1 MPNTGIAAPEGILQE
16 RIKNIHRLQRRAIS
30 LSYQPCRTP
39 QRAVRSRARRP
50 GLGRESPHRNAPA
63 PAADVASNG
72 GLLRAILRRLRR
84 REKNEAVREAIEEL
98 IEETPESDTPI
109 SEDQRVL
116 LANIL
121 KLRDKTVRD
130 VMVPRVDIVAIAADT
145 PLDEVVR
152 LIQAEAHSRY
162 PVYRE
167 SLDDVIGMIHIKD
180 VLAYWG
186 TAKKFNLRDILR
198 RVVFVAPTLPV
209 LDMLLDMR
217 RSRTHMALVVD
228 EFGGTDG
235 LLTIEDLVEEI
246 VGEIEDEHDVAQA
259 PTLSRA
265 GSTARSTSTAA
276 RPIEMLEQEI
286 GSVLSEDE
294 RREID
299 TVGGLIFSLLGR
311 IPERGEV
318 VRHPSGVEFEIL
330 DVDPR
335 RIRRLRVRPPA
346 VDAVRRLIADTVR
359 DEASGMARAGR
370 WLDRG
375 RARGARHAA
384 AVLAAAGRGRHRG
397 LRLAVGRRADG
408 AHRRAARLGLG
419 HRPFRRRLLLDGRG
433 LLRAA
438 GRLRAARAAGGAGP
452 GRVCWV
458 PFRPRRPGRRKTLAL
473 RWPQLAGRYRRLVLL
488 AIAWTVAEWLRGHIF
503 TGYPWNPLG
512 ACLGLCHAL
521 AAGRGVGRRVRPRH
535 LDLHHPRRRRRPDG
549 ARRSPRSRSSGL
561 AGIAGQQVMAP
572 VATATGPI
580 DAHRAAQCAAGGKMA
595 ARRPRT
601 RTAAS

>member
-1 MPNTGIAAPEGILQE
+1 MPDSTARPSPSGPGGPESGIEPQPIQAA
-16 RIKNIHRLQRRAIS
+16 A
-30 LSYQPCRTP
+30 
-39 QRAVRSRARRP
+39 
-50 GLGRESPHRNAPA
+50 
-63 PAADVASNG
+63 AADVVSNG

-84 REKNEAVREAIEEL
+84 RDKNEAVREAFEEL

-130 VMVPRVDIVAIAADT
+130 VMVPRVDIVSIAADT

-167 SLDDVIGMIHIKD
+167 SLDDVIGMVHIKD

-186 TAKKFNLRDILR
+186 TPKKFNLRDILR

-246 VGEIEDEHDVAQA
+246 VGEIEDEHDVAQ
-259 PTLSRA
+259 PPVLSRRVD
-265 GSTARSTSTAA
+265 GTIDVNGRT
-276 RPIEMLEQEI
+276 PVEMLEQEI
-286 GSVLSEDE
+286 GDVLSEDE

-335 RIRRLRVRPPA
+335 RIRRLRVRPP
-346 VDAVRRLIADTVR
+346 
-359 DEASGMARAGR
+359 S
-370 WLDRG
+370 
-375 RARGARHAA
+375 AA
-384 AVLAAAGRGRHRG
+384 ARP
-397 LRLAVGRRADG
+397 AD
-408 AHRRAARLGLG
+408 
-419 HRPFRRRLLLDGRG
+419 
-433 LLRAA
+433 
-438 GRLRAARAAGGAGP
+438 
-452 GRVCWV
+452 
-458 PFRPRRPGRRKTLAL
+458 
-473 RWPQLAGRYRRLVLL
+473 
-488 AIAWTVAEWLRGHIF
+488 
-503 TGYPWNPLG
+503 
-512 ACLGLCHAL
+512 
-521 AAGRGVGRRVRPRH
+521 
-535 LDLHHPRRRRRPDG
+535 
-549 ARRSPRSRSSGL
+549 
-561 AGIAGQQVMAP
+561 
-572 VATATGPI
+572 
-580 DAHRAAQCAAGGKMA
+580 
-595 ARRPRT
+595 
-601 RTAAS
+601 

>member
-1 MPNTGIAAPEGILQE
+1 M
-16 RIKNIHRLQRRAIS
+16 
-30 LSYQPCRTP
+30 
-39 QRAVRSRARRP
+39 
-50 GLGRESPHRNAPA
+50 A
-63 PAADVASNG
+63 PAADVVSNG

-130 VMVPRVDIVAIAADT
+130 VMVPRVDIVAISADT

-167 SLDDVIGMIHIKD
+167 SLDDVIGMVHIKD

-186 TAKKFNLRDILR
+186 APKKFNLRDILR

-235 LLTIEDLVEEI
+235 VLTIEDLVEEI

-259 PTLSRA
+259 PTVQRRTD
-265 GSTARSTSTAA
+265 GTIDMNGRT
-276 RPIEMLEQEI
+276 PVEMLEQEI
-286 GSVLSEDE
+286 GNVLSEDE

-318 VRHPSGVEFEIL
+318 VSHPSGVEFEIL

-346 VDAVRRLIADTVR
+346 
-359 DEASGMARAGR
+359 
-370 WLDRG
+370 
-375 RARGARHAA
+375 
-384 AVLAAAGRGRHRG
+384 
-397 LRLAVGRRADG
+397 
-408 AHRRAARLGLG
+408 
-419 HRPFRRRLLLDGRG
+419 
-433 LLRAA
+433 
-438 GRLRAARAAGGAGP
+438 
-452 GRVCWV
+452 
-458 PFRPRRPGRRKTLAL
+458 
-473 RWPQLAGRYRRLVLL
+473 
-488 AIAWTVAEWLRGHIF
+488 
-503 TGYPWNPLG
+503 
-512 ACLGLCHAL
+512 
-521 AAGRGVGRRVRPRH
+521 
-535 LDLHHPRRRRRPDG
+535 
-549 ARRSPRSRSSGL
+549 
-561 AGIAGQQVMAP
+561 
-572 VATATGPI
+572 
-580 DAHRAAQCAAGGKMA
+580 AAQSAA
-595 ARRPRT
+595 
-601 RTAAS
+601 

>member
-1 MPNTGIAAPEGILQE
+1 MPDSTARPT
-16 RIKNIHRLQRRAIS
+16 
-30 LSYQPCRTP
+30 QPNGNSATD
-39 QRAVRSRARRP
+39 
-50 GLGRESPHRNAPA
+50 GESSANQALA
-63 PAADVASNG
+63 NDVVSNG

-109 SEDQRVL
+109 SDDQRVL

-121 KLRDKTVRD
+121 KLRDKTVQD
-130 VMVPRVDIVAIAADT
+130 VMVPRVDIIGISADT
-145 PLDEVVR
+145 PLDAVVR

-162 PVYRE
+162 PVFRE
-167 SLDDVIGMIHIKD
+167 SLDDVIGMVHIKD

-186 TAKKFNLRDILR
+186 TPKKFNLRDILR

-259 PTLSRA
+259 PVLSRRVD
-265 GSTARSTSTAA
+265 GTIDVNGRT
-276 RPIEMLEQEI
+276 PVEMLEQEL
-286 GSVLSEDE
+286 GNVLSEDE

-346 VDAVRRLIADTVR
+346 VAQ
-359 DEASGMARAGR
+359 S
-370 WLDRG
+370 
-375 RARGARHAA
+375 AA
-384 AVLAAAGRGRHRG
+384 
-397 LRLAVGRRADG
+397 
-408 AHRRAARLGLG
+408 
-419 HRPFRRRLLLDGRG
+419 
-433 LLRAA
+433 
-438 GRLRAARAAGGAGP
+438 
-452 GRVCWV
+452 
-458 PFRPRRPGRRKTLAL
+458 
-473 RWPQLAGRYRRLVLL
+473 
-488 AIAWTVAEWLRGHIF
+488 
-503 TGYPWNPLG
+503 
-512 ACLGLCHAL
+512 
-521 AAGRGVGRRVRPRH
+521 
-535 LDLHHPRRRRRPDG
+535 
-549 ARRSPRSRSSGL
+549 
-561 AGIAGQQVMAP
+561 
-572 VATATGPI
+572 
-580 DAHRAAQCAAGGKMA
+580 
-595 ARRPRT
+595 
-601 RTAAS
+601 

>member
-1 MPNTGIAAPEGILQE
+1 MPDSTARGPQPGPEKPAATVE
-16 RIKNIHRLQRRAIS
+16 
-30 LSYQPCRTP
+30 QPLP
-39 QRAVRSRARRP
+39 SI
-50 GLGRESPHRNAPA
+50 PA
-63 PAADVASNG
+63 PTNGPSNSDVPSSG

-130 VMVPRVDIVAIAADT
+130 VMVPRVDIISIAADT

-162 PVYRE
+162 PIYRE

-198 RVVFVAPTLPV
+198 RVVFVAPTMPV

-217 RSRTHMALVVD
+217 RQRTHMALVVD

-246 VGEIEDEHDVAQA
+246 VGEIEDEHDVAQP
-259 PTLSRA
+259 PTL
-265 GSTARSTSTAA
+265 ARRNDGTLDVNGRTTV
-276 RPIEMLEQEI
+276 ELLEKEI
-286 GSVLSEDE
+286 GNVLSDDE

-318 VRHPSGVEFEIL
+318 VSHPSGVEFEIL

-335 RIRRLRVRPPA
+335 RIRRLRVRPP
-346 VDAVRRLIADTVR
+346 VT
-359 DEASGMARAGR
+359 SP
-370 WLDRG
+370 
-375 RARGARHAA
+375 AA
-384 AVLAAAGRGRHRG
+384 
-397 LRLAVGRRADG
+397 
-408 AHRRAARLGLG
+408 
-419 HRPFRRRLLLDGRG
+419 
-433 LLRAA
+433 
-438 GRLRAARAAGGAGP
+438 
-452 GRVCWV
+452 
-458 PFRPRRPGRRKTLAL
+458 K
-473 RWPQLAGRYRRLVLL
+473 Q
-488 AIAWTVAEWLRGHIF
+488 
-503 TGYPWNPLG
+503 
-512 ACLGLCHAL
+512 
-521 AAGRGVGRRVRPRH
+521 
-535 LDLHHPRRRRRPDG
+535 
-549 ARRSPRSRSSGL
+549 SS
-561 AGIAGQQVMAP
+561 
-572 VATATGPI
+572 
-580 DAHRAAQCAAGGKMA
+580 
-595 ARRPRT
+595 
-601 RTAAS
+601 

>member
-1 MPNTGIAAPEGILQE
+1 MPDST
-16 RIKNIHRLQRRAIS
+16 
-30 LSYQPCRTP
+30 
-39 QRAVRSRARRP
+39 ARPPSGP
-50 GLGRESPHRNAPA
+50 GGPG
-63 PAADVASNG
+63 ADGEPSATSALANDVVSQG

-84 REKNEAVREAIEEL
+84 RERNEAVREAIEEL

-130 VMVPRVDIVAIAADT
+130 VMVPRVDIIAISANT

-152 LIQAEAHSRY
+152 LIQSEAHSRY
-162 PVYRE
+162 PIYRE
-167 SLDDVIGMIHIKD
+167 SLDDVIGMVHIKD

-186 TAKKFNLRDILR
+186 TPKKFNLRDILR

-259 PTLSRA
+259 PVLSRRA
-265 GSTARSTSTAA
+265 DGTIDVNGRT
-276 RPIEMLEQEI
+276 PVEMLEQEI
-286 GSVLSEDE
+286 GNVLSEDE

-318 VRHPSGVEFEIL
+318 VKHPSGVEFEIL

-346 VDAVRRLIADTVR
+346 A
-359 DEASGMARAGR
+359 EQS
-370 WLDRG
+370 
-375 RARGARHAA
+375 AA
-384 AVLAAAGRGRHRG
+384 
-397 LRLAVGRRADG
+397 
-408 AHRRAARLGLG
+408 
-419 HRPFRRRLLLDGRG
+419 
-433 LLRAA
+433 
-438 GRLRAARAAGGAGP
+438 
-452 GRVCWV
+452 
-458 PFRPRRPGRRKTLAL
+458 
-473 RWPQLAGRYRRLVLL
+473 
-488 AIAWTVAEWLRGHIF
+488 
-503 TGYPWNPLG
+503 
-512 ACLGLCHAL
+512 
-521 AAGRGVGRRVRPRH
+521 
-535 LDLHHPRRRRRPDG
+535 
-549 ARRSPRSRSSGL
+549 
-561 AGIAGQQVMAP
+561 
-572 VATATGPI
+572 
-580 DAHRAAQCAAGGKMA
+580 
-595 ARRPRT
+595 
-601 RTAAS
+601 

>member
-1 MPNTGIAAPEGILQE
+1 MPDSTARPTPPGPGGPALDGEPQPPNAAI
-16 RIKNIHRLQRRAIS
+16 
-30 LSYQPCRTP
+30 
-39 QRAVRSRARRP
+39 
-50 GLGRESPHRNAPA
+50 
-63 PAADVASNG
+63 AADVVSNG

-130 VMVPRVDIVAIAADT
+130 VMVPRADIIAIAADT

-186 TAKKFNLRDILR
+186 TSKKFNLRDILR

-246 VGEIEDEHDVAQA
+246 VGEIEDEHDVAQT
-259 PTLSRA
+259 PTV
-265 GSTARSTSTAA
+265 ARRNDGTIDVNGRTSV
-276 RPIEMLEQEI
+276 ELLEQEI
-286 GSVLSEDE
+286 GNVLSEDE

-318 VRHPSGVEFEIL
+318 VRHPSGVEFEVL

-335 RIRRLRVRPPA
+335 RIRRLRVRPPTTAPA
-346 VDAVRRLIADTVR
+346 V
-359 DEASGMARAGR
+359 
-370 WLDRG
+370 
-375 RARGARHAA
+375 
-384 AVLAAAGRGRHRG
+384 
-397 LRLAVGRRADG
+397 
-408 AHRRAARLGLG
+408 
-419 HRPFRRRLLLDGRG
+419 P
-433 LLRAA
+433 
-438 GRLRAARAAGGAGP
+438 
-452 GRVCWV
+452 
-458 PFRPRRPGRRKTLAL
+458 
-473 RWPQLAGRYRRLVLL
+473 
-488 AIAWTVAEWLRGHIF
+488 
-503 TGYPWNPLG
+503 
-512 ACLGLCHAL
+512 
-521 AAGRGVGRRVRPRH
+521 
-535 LDLHHPRRRRRPDG
+535 
-549 ARRSPRSRSSGL
+549 
-561 AGIAGQQVMAP
+561 
-572 VATATGPI
+572 
-580 DAHRAAQCAAGGKMA
+580 
-595 ARRPRT
+595 
-601 RTAAS
+601 

>member
-1 MPNTGIAAPEGILQE
+1 MPDST
-16 RIKNIHRLQRRAIS
+16 
-30 LSYQPCRTP
+30 
-39 QRAVRSRARRP
+39 ARPPSGSGGP
-50 GLGRESPHRNAPA
+50 GAEAEPSATSALAN
-63 PAADVASNG
+63 DVVSNG

-121 KLRDKTVRD
+121 KLRDKTVSD
-130 VMVPRVDIVAIAADT
+130 VMVPRVDIIGISANT

-167 SLDDVIGMIHIKD
+167 SLDDVIGMVHIKD

-186 TAKKFNLRDILR
+186 TPKKFNLRDILR

-259 PTLSRA
+259 PVLSRRA
-265 GSTARSTSTAA
+265 DGTLDVNGRT
-276 RPIEMLEQEI
+276 PVELLEQEI
-286 GSVLSEDE
+286 GDVLSEDE

-346 VDAVRRLIADTVR
+346 
-359 DEASGMARAGR
+359 
-370 WLDRG
+370 
-375 RARGARHAA
+375 
-384 AVLAAAGRGRHRG
+384 
-397 LRLAVGRRADG
+397 
-408 AHRRAARLGLG
+408 
-419 HRPFRRRLLLDGRG
+419 
-433 LLRAA
+433 
-438 GRLRAARAAGGAGP
+438 
-452 GRVCWV
+452 
-458 PFRPRRPGRRKTLAL
+458 
-473 RWPQLAGRYRRLVLL
+473 
-488 AIAWTVAEWLRGHIF
+488 
-503 TGYPWNPLG
+503 
-512 ACLGLCHAL
+512 
-521 AAGRGVGRRVRPRH
+521 
-535 LDLHHPRRRRRPDG
+535 
-549 ARRSPRSRSSGL
+549 
-561 AGIAGQQVMAP
+561 
-572 VATATGPI
+572 
-580 DAHRAAQCAAGGKMA
+580 AAQ
-595 ARRPRT
+595 
-601 RTAAS
+601 TAA